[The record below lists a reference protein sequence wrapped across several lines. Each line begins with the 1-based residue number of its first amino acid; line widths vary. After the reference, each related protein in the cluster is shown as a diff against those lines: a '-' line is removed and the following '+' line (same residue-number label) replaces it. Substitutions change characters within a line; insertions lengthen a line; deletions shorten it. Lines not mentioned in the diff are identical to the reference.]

1 MLSTFSFSDLHFNTS
16 PFKQKWT
23 VLRYKKKIHILKNS
37 EKLISLERRRRK
49 KRENF
54 YGKKKK
60 TARRNFLNDAEKIIT
75 IIIKN
80 IFFTRRKK
88 KPGRTY

>member
-16 PFKQKWT
+16 PLKQKWT
-23 VLRYKKKIHILKNS
+23 VLRYQKKIHILKKFRKFNFAG
-37 EKLISLERRRRK
+37 KKKKK

-60 TARRNFLNDAEKIIT
+60 PQGE
-75 IIIKN
+75 
-80 IFFTRRKK
+80 IF
-88 KPGRTY
+88 